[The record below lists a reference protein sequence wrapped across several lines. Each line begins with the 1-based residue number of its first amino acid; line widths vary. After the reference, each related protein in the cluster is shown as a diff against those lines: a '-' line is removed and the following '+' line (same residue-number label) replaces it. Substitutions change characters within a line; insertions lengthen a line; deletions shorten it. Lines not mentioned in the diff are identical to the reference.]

1 MIRNSIL
8 LLTSTFFLSL
18 NMKNKN
24 VIRKNIQFIVG
35 MNLRTFAF
43 EMLQVISIKDY
54 YKRQELLPM
63 IDVRSP
69 AEFSQG
75 HIPKAVNIPLFSNEE
90 RSAVGTVYKQETK
103 EKAIELGYE
112 YVNPKLQYFLE
123 ESEKVAKGGAV
134 VVHCWRGG
142 MRSQSFAK
150 HLHDNGFAEV
160 YVIEGG
166 YKSFRNYVLDFFAQQ
181 FQLRVLGG
189 YTGSGKTYILQELA
203 KLGEQVIDLE
213 GLAHHKGSAFGALG
227 EQPQPTSEFF
237 ENILFEKW
245 RYLDMKKPVWIED
258 ESARIGCVQLPKS
271 LYEQMREQIL
281 YFIDI
286 PKEERA
292 LHLVSDYAVY
302 DHNALGAAVQAIRK
316 RLGGQHVQAALQAL
330 QENDYFQV
338 AMITLQYYDKAYL
351 YGVEKRNRQKV
362 VRIPL
367 PTVDAK
373 KNAQI
378 LIEKFRKWKK

>member
-1 MIRNSIL
+1 
-8 LLTSTFFLSL
+8 
-18 NMKNKN
+18 MKNKN
-24 VIRKNIQFIVG
+24 AIRKNIQFIVG

-367 PTVDAK
+367 PTVNAK

>member
-1 MIRNSIL
+1 
-8 LLTSTFFLSL
+8 
-18 NMKNKN
+18 MKNKN